1 MADDPITLTLPGDAS
16 RALRQA
22 VADGEYGSVDDALAD
37 ALARWGRRHEER
49 EEELAWIRAK
59 VHASLLDPRPRLS
72 MDEVRAHMDEVFK
85 NARQQDDAAA

>member
-22 VADGEYGSVDDALAD
+22 VADGEYGSIDDALAD

-59 VHASLLDPRPRLS
+59 VSASLADPEPDLSEEEVDERLRL
-72 MDEVRAHMDEVFK
+72 MFEAHDRRADE
-85 NARQQDDAAA
+85 AA